1 MKTNEQQQQ
10 KISENSEFR
19 LLPDSLPLLLLVLFF
34 FFLTEPGYTLE
45 EAGH

>member
-19 LLPDSLPLLLLVLFF
+19 LLPDSLPLLLLALF